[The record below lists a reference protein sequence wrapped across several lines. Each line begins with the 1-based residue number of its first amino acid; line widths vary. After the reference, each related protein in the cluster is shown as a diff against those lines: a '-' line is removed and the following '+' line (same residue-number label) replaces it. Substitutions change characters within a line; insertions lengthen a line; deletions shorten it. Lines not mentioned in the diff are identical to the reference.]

1 MENVN
6 LLNINPNEW
15 TLVGFRSY
23 KTGVLEW
30 DVHREFAE
38 RMFGKPRL
46 DYMEKKDLFHN
57 YVKLAE
63 RDAIW
68 LFHRRVPGTSTFD
81 LIVLPK
87 KSTKPAKPNHA
98 GPIRVIV
105 PADDEDAA

>member
-6 LLNINPNEW
+6 LLNLNPNEW
-15 TLVGFRSY
+15 TLVGYRSY
-23 KTGVLEW
+23 KTGPIEWEVHLE
-30 DVHREFAE
+30 FCE

-46 DYMEKKDLFHN
+46 DHMEKKDMFRK

-63 RDAIW
+63 QDAIW

-87 KSTKPAKPNHA
+87 NATKPAKPNYA

-105 PADDEDAA
+105 TEDEDAA

>member
-23 KTGVLEW
+23 KSGVLEW

-38 RMFGKPRL
+38 RMFGKRRL
-46 DYMEKKDLFHN
+46 DYMEKKDLFHQ

-68 LFHRRVPGTSTFD
+68 LFHRRVPGTRLRELDTEVVREGVASVQRLGQTVR
-81 LIVLPK
+81 LR
-87 KSTKPAKPNHA
+87 H
-98 GPIRVIV
+98 R
-105 PADDEDAA
+105 

>member
-1 MENVN
+1 MESVN
-6 LLNINPNEW
+6 LLNLNPNEW

-23 KTGVLEW
+23 KSGVLEW

-46 DYMEKKDLFHN
+46 DYMEKNDMFRK
-57 YVKLAE
+57 YVKLADQ
-63 RDAIW
+63 DAVW

-81 LIVLPK
+81 LIVMPK
-87 KSTKPAKPNHA
+87 NATKPAKPNYA

-105 PADDEDAA
+105 PADEEDAA

>member
-6 LLNINPNEW
+6 LLNLNPNEW
-15 TLVGFRSY
+15 TLVGHRSY
-23 KTGVLEW
+23 KSGTIEW

-38 RMFGKPRL
+38 RMFGKSHL
-46 DYMEKKDLFHN
+46 DHMEKKDMFRK

-63 RDAIW
+63 QDAIW

-87 KSTKPAKPNHA
+87 NTNKPAKPNYA

-105 PADDEDAA
+105 SEDEDAA

>member
-6 LLNINPNEW
+6 LLNLNPNEW
-15 TLVGFRSY
+15 TLVGYRSY
-23 KTGVLEW
+23 KTGPIEW
-30 DVHREFAE
+30 EVHSEFCE
-38 RMFGKPRL
+38 RMFGKPWL
-46 DYMEKKDLFHN
+46 DHMEKKDMFRK

-63 RDAIW
+63 QDAIW

-87 KSTKPAKPNHA
+87 NATKPAKPNYA

-105 PADDEDAA
+105 TEDEDAA

>member
-46 DYMEKKDLFHN
+46 DYMEKKDLFHQ

-87 KSTKPAKPNHA
+87 KSTKPAKPNYA

-105 PADDEDAA
+105 PADEEDAA